1 MEPGPWNSGMP
12 LPVLLRRLPFWSV
25 ASRGVFPIP
34 SALPDEAGASSRQ
47 RSSSSIGAF
56 PRGVPRIDLVACTL
70 LALMHGA

>member
-25 ASRGVFPIP
+25 ASRGVFPHPIRP
-34 SALPDEAGASSRQ
+34 ARRGSASSRQ
-47 RSSSSIGAF
+47 RVDHSGRSLAGFLGST
-56 PRGVPRIDLVACTL
+56 LVACTL